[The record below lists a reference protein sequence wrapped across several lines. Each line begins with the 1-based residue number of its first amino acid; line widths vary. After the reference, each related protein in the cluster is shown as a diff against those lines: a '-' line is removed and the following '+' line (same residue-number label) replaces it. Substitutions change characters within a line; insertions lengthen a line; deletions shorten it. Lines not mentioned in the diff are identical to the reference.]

1 MTVYT
6 PDTESESKKMKLF
19 YFSNEFPRD
28 DLQNI
33 FRELHRHSKDR
44 RHPVLARFLDEAT
57 LAIRDEIRQLP
68 TALRALIPTFENIL
82 DFADFSELR
91 TGQLCGSVE
100 GILLCTIE
108 LGTLI
113 G

>member
-1 MTVYT
+1 
-6 PDTESESKKMKLF
+6 MKLT
-19 YFSNEFPRD
+19 YFSNEFPHD
-28 DLQNI
+28 DLQNV

-44 RHPVLARFLDEAT
+44 RYPVLARFLDEAT

-68 TALRALIPTFENIL
+68 TALRALIPPFENIL
-82 DFADFSELR
+82 KFADFAELR

-100 GILLCTIE
+100 GILLCTLQ
-108 LGTLI
+108 LGALI